1 MWHQQIMIE
10 SVPRL
15 SPTVLSGDCQRQRE
29 MKWMANVCLVPSP
42 IPPSTPAREWQAAI
56 RDMKIKGNKSFKW
69 LQLNFWRF

>member
-10 SVPRL
+10 SVRVCPL
-15 SPTVLSGDCQRQRE
+15 AHSGDCQRQRE
-29 MKWMANVCLVPSP
+29 MEWMANMCLVPSP
-42 IPPSTPAREWQAAI
+42 LAPSSPTRKWQAAI